1 MKKFEDL
8 FKSAL
13 RDQELPYDE
22 SAWNEM
28 SKKLDARSGGGG
40 ASGNL
45 KWILGTAGAI
55 VVTVGVLLYM
65 DNNTN
70 VQEQSKNQIANTD
83 LELNE
88 NTDSNNSE
96 SSNVA
101 SETQSETDDSY
112 EKSNEKSNSK
122 EAESSNESNQ
132 DEVIQVVE
140 CCDEKV
146 EKLITPV
153 YRETTVK
160 EEKVVENPVLKEK
173 LTFSPVYDKCLN
185 DVFIYQNEN
194 NQSVWLNTPVN
205 KLIEIKASTKF
216 KEKLNEKG
224 IYQIGVLN
232 ASQDFVSRSSFRV
245 FEPKSNQLI
254 VEDHLNYENGLPQL
268 DAKAYNE
275 GENKWYLNDGVVA
288 LNKEKNSFNLFKKGN
303 YQIAMSNVDING
315 CVSKSVTNFWVE
327 EDYNLMAVNAFT
339 PSSWDSRNTHF
350 LPYALTKRD
359 SPFKM
364 IIIDPSDGAILFE
377 TSSADM
383 PWDGIDRNT
392 GKMVDENKSFVWKVI
407 LENPESNEKPE
418 YIGTVVR
425 L

>member
-1 MKKFEDL
+1 MKKIEDL

-13 RDQELPYDE
+13 RDQELAYDE

-28 SKKLDARSGGGG
+28 SKKLDARSGG

-65 DNNTN
+65 DNNTD
-70 VQEQSKNQIANTD
+70 VKEQSNNQIASTD
-83 LELNE
+83 LKLNE
-88 NTDSNNSE
+88 NTDTNNSE
-96 SSNVA
+96 SSNVV
-101 SETQSETDDSY
+101 SETQSETDDST
-112 EKSNEKSNSK
+112 EKSNEKSNTK
-122 EAESSNESNQ
+122 EVESSNESNQ
-132 DEVIQVVE
+132 EEAIQVVE

-160 EEKVVENPVLKEK
+160 EETVVENPRLNEI
-173 LTFSPVYDKCLN
+173 LTFSTVNDKCLN
-185 DVFIYQNEN
+185 DVFIYLNEN

-216 KEKLNEKG
+216 RETLNEKG

-303 YQIAMSNVDING
+303 YQIAMSNEDING
-315 CVSKSVTNFWVE
+315 CVSKSVTDFWVE
-327 EDYNLMAVNAFT
+327 EDYNLMAVNAFS

-359 SPFKM
+359 TPFKM

>member
-1 MKKFEDL
+1 MKKIEEL

-28 SKKLDARSGGGG
+28 SKKLDTRSGGGG

-55 VVTVGVLLYM
+55 VVTMGVLLYM
-65 DNNTN
+65 DNNN
-70 VQEQSKNQIANTD
+70 DVEEQSNKQIASTD
-83 LELNE
+83 LKLNE
-88 NTDSNNSE
+88 KTDSNDSE
-96 SSNVA
+96 FIDVT
-101 SETQSETDDSY
+101 SETQSESDDSKD
-112 EKSNEKSNSK
+112 KSDAK
-122 EAESSNESNQ
+122 EIESSNESNQ
-132 DEVIQVVE
+132 EEAVQVVD

-153 YRETTVK
+153 YRETTVN
-160 EEKVVENPVLKEK
+160 EETVVENPGLKEK
-173 LTFSPVYDKCLN
+173 LTFRTVQDKCLN
-185 DVFIYQNEN
+185 DVFVYLNEN

-205 KLIEIKASTKF
+205 KLIEIKASTEF
-216 KEKLNEKG
+216 REVLNEKG
-224 IYQIGVLN
+224 IYEIGVLN

-275 GENKWYLNDGVVA
+275 GENKWYLNDVVVA
-288 LNKEKNSFNLFKKGN
+288 LNKEKNSYNLFKKGN
-303 YQIAMSNVDING
+303 YQIAMSNLDING

-359 SPFKM
+359 TPFKM
-364 IIIDPSDGAILFE
+364 IIIDPSDGSILFE

>member
-1 MKKFEDL
+1 MKKIEDL

-13 RDQELPYDE
+13 NDQELPYDE

-28 SKKLDARSGGGG
+28 SKKLDARNGGGG

-55 VVTVGVLLYM
+55 VVTVGVFLNM
-65 DNNTN
+65 DNNTDIE
-70 VQEQSKNQIANTD
+70 EQSNNQIANTD
-83 LELNE
+83 LKLNE

-96 SSNVA
+96 SSKVA
-101 SETQSETDDSY
+101 SETQSETDDST
-112 EKSNEKSNSK
+112 EKSNAKQV
-122 EAESSNESNQ
+122 ESSNELNQ
-132 DEVIQVVE
+132 EEVIQVVE

-160 EEKVVENPVLKEK
+160 EETVVENPVLKEK
-173 LTFSPVYDKCLN
+173 LNFSPVYDKCLN
-185 DVFIYQNEN
+185 DVFIYHNEN

-205 KLIEIKASTKF
+205 KLIEIKASSKF

-224 IYQIGVLN
+224 VYQIGVLN
-232 ASQDFVSRSSFRV
+232 ASQDFVSRNSFRV

-268 DAKAYNE
+268 NAKTYNE
-275 GENKWYLNDGVVA
+275 GENKWYLNDGLVA

-315 CVSKSVTNFWVE
+315 CVSKSVTDFWVE

-359 SPFKM
+359 TPFKM

>member
-1 MKKFEDL
+1 MKKIEDL

-13 RDQELPYDE
+13 NDQELPYDE

-28 SKKLDARSGGGG
+28 SKKLDARNGGGG

-55 VVTVGVLLYM
+55 VVTVGVFLNM
-65 DNNTN
+65 DNNTDIE
-70 VQEQSKNQIANTD
+70 EQSNNQIANTD
-83 LELNE
+83 LKLNE

-96 SSNVA
+96 SSKVA
-101 SETQSETDDSY
+101 SETQSETDDST
-112 EKSNEKSNSK
+112 EKSNAKQV
-122 EAESSNESNQ
+122 ESSNELNQ
-132 DEVIQVVE
+132 EEVIQVVE

-160 EEKVVENPVLKEK
+160 EETVVENPVLKEK

-185 DVFIYQNEN
+185 DVFIYHNEN

-205 KLIEIKASTKF
+205 KLIEIKASSKF

-224 IYQIGVLN
+224 VYQIGVLN
-232 ASQDFVSRSSFRV
+232 ASQDFVSRNSFRV

-268 DAKAYNE
+268 NAKTYNE
-275 GENKWYLNDGVVA
+275 GENKWYLNDGLVA

-315 CVSKSVTNFWVE
+315 CVSKSVTDFWVE

-359 SPFKM
+359 TPFKM

>member
-1 MKKFEDL
+1 MKKIEDL

-28 SKKLDARSGGGG
+28 SKKLDARSGGG

-55 VVTVGVLLYM
+55 VVTVGVFLYM
-65 DNNTN
+65 GNNTD
-70 VQEQSKNQIANTD
+70 VEEQTKNQIASSD
-83 LELNE
+83 LKLNE

-101 SETQSETDDSY
+101 SETQSETDDST
-112 EKSNEKSNSK
+112 EKSNAK
-122 EAESSNESNQ
+122 EVESSKESNQ
-132 DEVIQVVE
+132 EEVIQVVE

-153 YRETTVK
+153 YRETTLK
-160 EEKVVENPVLKEK
+160 EETVVENPVLKEK
-173 LTFSPVYDKCLN
+173 LTFNPVNDKCLN

-194 NQSVWLNTPVN
+194 NQSVWLNSPVN
-205 KLIEIKASTKF
+205 KLIEIKASTRF
-216 KEKLNEKG
+216 NEKLNETG

-232 ASQDFVSRSSFRV
+232 ASQDFISRSSFRV

-359 SPFKM
+359 TPFKM

-377 TSSADM
+377 TSSVDM

-407 LENPESNEKPE
+407 LENPEINEKPE

>member
-1 MKKFEDL
+1 MKKIEDL

-13 RDQELPYDE
+13 KDQELPYDE

-65 DNNTN
+65 DNNTDIE
-70 VQEQSKNQIANTD
+70 EQSNNQIANTD
-83 LELNE
+83 LKLNE

-101 SETQSETDDSY
+101 SETQSETDDSS
-112 EKSNEKSNSK
+112 EKSYEKSNSK
-122 EAESSNESNQ
+122 EVESSNESNQ
-132 DEVIQVVE
+132 EELIQVLE

-160 EEKVVENPVLKEK
+160 EETVVENPVFKEI
-173 LTFSPVYDKCLN
+173 LTFSTVNDKCLN
-185 DVFIYQNEN
+185 DVFIYLNEN

-216 KEKLNEKG
+216 RQTLNEKG

-232 ASQDFVSRSSFRV
+232 ASQDFVSRSSFSV

-268 DAKAYNE
+268 DAKAFNE

-315 CVSKSVTNFWVE
+315 CVSKSVTDFWVE

-359 SPFKM
+359 TPFKM

>member
-1 MKKFEDL
+1 M
-8 FKSAL
+8 
-13 RDQELPYDE
+13 
-22 SAWNEM
+22 
-28 SKKLDARSGGGG
+28 
-40 ASGNL
+40 
-45 KWILGTAGAI
+45 
-55 VVTVGVLLYM
+55 
-65 DNNTN
+65 
-70 VQEQSKNQIANTD
+70 
-83 LELNE
+83 
-88 NTDSNNSE
+88 
-96 SSNVA
+96 
-101 SETQSETDDSY
+101 
-112 EKSNEKSNSK
+112 
-122 EAESSNESNQ
+122 ESSNESNQ
-132 DEVIQVVE
+132 EEVIQVVE

-160 EEKVVENPVLKEK
+160 EETVFENPALKEK
-173 LTFSPVYDKCLN
+173 LNFSPVNDKCLN
-185 DVFIYQNEN
+185 DVFIYLNEN

-224 IYQIGVLN
+224 LYEIGVLN
-232 ASQDFVSRSSFRV
+232 ASKDFVSRSSFRV

-359 SPFKM
+359 TPFKM

>member
-1 MKKFEDL
+1 MKKIEDL

-13 RDQELPYDE
+13 NDQELPYDE

-28 SKKLDARSGGGG
+28 SKKLDARNGGGG

-55 VVTVGVLLYM
+55 VVTVGVFLNM
-65 DNNTN
+65 DNNTDIE
-70 VQEQSKNQIANTD
+70 EQSNNQIANTD
-83 LELNE
+83 LKLNE

-96 SSNVA
+96 SSKVA
-101 SETQSETDDSY
+101 SETQSETDDST
-112 EKSNEKSNSK
+112 EKSNAKQV
-122 EAESSNESNQ
+122 ESSNELNQ
-132 DEVIQVVE
+132 EEVIQVVE

-160 EEKVVENPVLKEK
+160 EETVVENPVLKEK

-185 DVFIYQNEN
+185 DVFIYHNEN

-205 KLIEIKASTKF
+205 KLIEIKASSKF

-224 IYQIGVLN
+224 VYQIGVLN
-232 ASQDFVSRSSFRV
+232 ASQDFVSRNSFRV

-268 DAKAYNE
+268 NAKTYNE
-275 GENKWYLNDGVVA
+275 GENKWYLNDGLVA

-359 SPFKM
+359 TPFKM

-407 LENPESNEKPE
+407 LENPEINEKPE